1 VRTVQYCTVKVGD
14 DSSSGDVGV
23 DRLFREYASYVRN
36 FLRKRGLPELILDDA
51 VQEVFLVAYS
61 LGGYRQG
68 PASPSTWL
76 CVIAVRVAANA
87 RRKLMRNPMVAADRV
102 TQLNANTPTADY
114 ILIRLEELSRVR
126 DALNTLT
133 GPQRD
138 VFIGFYV
145 DGDSCETIA
154 KTLEVPIGTVYS
166 RLHVARNTITTYFS
180 EHHD

>member
-1 VRTVQYCTVKVGD
+1 MKVDD
-14 DSSSGDVGV
+14 DSSSGTVGV
-23 DRLFREYASYVRN
+23 DKLFREYAPYVRN
-36 FLRKRGLPELILDDA
+36 FLRQRGLPELVLDDA
-51 VQEVFLVAYS
+51 VQEVFLVVYR
-61 LGGYRQG
+61 LGGYNPG

-87 RRKLMRNPMVAADRV
+87 RRKLRRNPMVSADRV

-133 GPQRD
+133 EPQRA
-138 VFIGFYV
+138 VFEGYYV

-166 RLHVARNTITTYFS
+166 RLHVARNTITTYFY
-180 EHHD
+180 EHQD